1 MGMPMVE
8 RISAAGFP
16 LSVFVRKPE
25 VARRL
30 ADQGIG
36 VAASAREAAAES
48 DVFVVCTFSD
58 AQLREVVF
66 GDQHARGVLAAL
78 PTGAVLVNHVTGSP
92 ALALE
97 MARSAPSGVA
107 VVDAPVSGTPE
118 QIRAG
123 ALTVLA
129 GATPDAL
136 EKVRPVL
143 ATYASTILHVGAVGD
158 AQKLKLLNNLVF
170 TAHLRIAV
178 LASGLAQS
186 MGISDSALA
195 GALVHCS
202 GTSLPISL
210 LERLPATTLV
220 AGARPFLAKDVAVIR
235 DVAAEMGLDLGPLG
249 SLADWITEGDPPA
262 PSGTD

>member
-16 LSVFVRKPE
+16 LSVFVRRPD
-25 VARRL
+25 VAERL
-30 ADQGIG
+30 AAQGIG
-36 VAASAREAAAES
+36 VAATAREAAAQS
-48 DVFVVCTFSD
+48 DVLIVCTFSD

-66 GDQHARGVLAAL
+66 GDRRERGVLASL

-97 MARSAPSGVA
+97 MAGSAPSGVA
-107 VVDAPVSGTPE
+107 VVDAPVSGGPE

-123 ALTVLA
+123 ELMILA
-129 GATPDAL
+129 GAAPDAL

-143 ATYASTILHVGAVGD
+143 ATYSSTILHVGAVGD

-178 LASGLAQS
+178 LASELAQS
-186 MGISDSALA
+186 MGVTDAALA
-195 GALVHCS
+195 RALVHCS
-202 GTSLPISL
+202 GTSLPISM
-210 LERLPATTLV
+210 LERLPANTLV
-220 AGARPFLAKDVAVIR
+220 AGARPFLAKDVAVIGE
-235 DVAAEMGLDLGPLG
+235 VAAGLGLDLGPLG
-249 SLADWITEGDPPA
+249 SLAEWVTDGGPSA
-262 PSGTD
+262 PSGSS

>member
-16 LSVFVRKPE
+16 LSVFVRRPE
-25 VARRL
+25 VAERL
-30 ADQGIG
+30 AAQGIG
-36 VAASAREAAAES
+36 VAASARDAAAAS
-48 DVFVVCTFSD
+48 DVVIVCTFSD

-66 GDQHARGVLAAL
+66 GDQQHGGVLAAL
-78 PTGAVLVNHVTGSP
+78 PPGAVLVNHVTGSP
-92 ALALE
+92 TLALE
-97 MARSAPSGVA
+97 MAGSAPPGAA

-123 ALTVLA
+123 ELTILA
-129 GATPDAL
+129 GAAPDAL

-158 AQKLKLLNNLVF
+158 AQRLKLLNNLVF

-178 LASGLAQS
+178 LASELANS
-186 MGISDSALA
+186 MGISDAALA

-202 GTSLPISL
+202 GTSLPISML
-210 LERLPATTLV
+210 DRLPATTLA

-235 DVAAEMGLDLGPLG
+235 DVAAGMGLDLGPLG
-249 SLADWITEGDPPA
+249 SLAGWVTDGDPSA
-262 PSGTD
+262 PLDTD